1 VIRRYGLKQIA
12 STVTCLSSRGTRL
25 EAFSQSWSDPE
36 AAHSAIGGGKLT
48 NYGEHFSVPRLWFIF
63 LVSMVLMFGT
73 LIYFGAQIYQ
83 TAPPIPAAVT
93 TSTGQTVFTREQ
105 IERGQNV
112 WQSMGGMEQ
121 GSIWGHGSYVAPDW
135 SADWLHREA
144 TALLDI
150 IAREEGG
157 SPFSQRAEPDQD
169 RLRALL
175 RQEMRTNTY
184 DANSEVIRISDRR
197 AHAIEEVGAYFRDL
211 FEARG
216 AEAKKM
222 RADYAFP
229 TRAILSDDEAN
240 AIGAFFFWTSWAAT
254 TNRPSQTITYTS
266 NWPHEPLVANNPTGA
281 VFLWTI
287 LSIFL
292 LLGGFGALVWYY
304 AKEFDVWRRDIEP
317 EGGFAKVDFMATTVL
332 SPSMRA
338 TAKFFLVVG
347 ALFLAQVI
355 LGVVTAHYAVE
366 GQSFYGLP
374 IADYLPYSV
383 TRTWHTQLAVLWIAT
398 AWLATGLYV
407 GPLLGGREPKL
418 QAAGVNFL
426 FVSLLVIVVGS
437 FAGEWAAINRLII
450 NLTTNFWFGHQG
462 YEYVDLGR
470 FWQIYLFVGLLLW
483 MVLVLRAVAP
493 ALKQREEG
501 RSLVFLVVVAAVSIG
516 LLFGAGLVWGQ
527 HTNISIME
535 YWRWWVVHLW
545 VEGVFEVFATAI
557 VSALFVRMGLVR
569 ASVATTSVLVTTII
583 FLGGGVLGT
592 FHHLYWSGTPIAVI
606 ALGSVF
612 SALETVP
619 LMVVG
624 FEAYSRAKIETAAEW
639 EKTYYWPFMFFAA
652 VLVWNMIGAGMLGFL
667 INPPLAL
674 YYVQGLNTTPTH
686 GHAALFGV
694 YGMLALGLTLFCM
707 RGLTDP
713 TRWNKTLLG
722 VSFWCLNIGLA
733 MMVFLSLLPAG
744 LWQAYASFEH
754 DYSYARSAEF
764 LHSTIMQTF
773 VWARV
778 PGDVVFGLGALAFA
792 GFMAQALLQR
802 RPSED
807 VRGAYQVA
815 G

>member
-1 VIRRYGLKQIA
+1 
-12 STVTCLSSRGTRL
+12 
-25 EAFSQSWSDPE
+25 
-36 AAHSAIGGGKLT
+36 LT
-48 NYGEHFSVPRLWFIF
+48 NYREHFSVPRLWGILFA
-63 LVSMVLMFGT
+63 SMVLMFGT

-83 TAPPIPAAVT
+83 AAPPIPAAVM
-93 TSTGQTVFTREQ
+93 TSAGQTVFTRDE

-150 IAREEGG
+150 IAIDEGG
-157 SPFSQRAEPDQD
+157 TPYGGRAEPDGD
-169 RLRALL
+169 RLRAML

-184 DANSEVIRISDRR
+184 DARTGVIGISDRR
-197 AHAIEEVGAYFRDL
+197 ARAIEETSAHFRDV

-216 AEAKKM
+216 DEA
-222 RADYAFP
+222 RRLRSAYAFP
-229 TRAILSDDEAN
+229 ANATLSSDEATAVN
-240 AIGAFFFWTSWAAT
+240 AFFFWTAWAAST
-254 TNRPSQTITYTS
+254 SRPGQTITYTS
-266 NWPHEPLVANNPTGA
+266 NWPHEPLVGNTPTGA
-281 VFLWTI
+281 VFLWTF

-292 LLGGFGALVWYY
+292 LLGGIGALVWYY

-317 EGGFAKVDFMATTVL
+317 DGGYAKADFMATTAL
-332 SPSMRA
+332 TPSMRA
-338 TAKFFLVVG
+338 TAKFFMVVG
-347 ALFLAQVI
+347 VLFLAQVA

-366 GQSFYGLP
+366 GQGFYGLP
-374 IADYLPYSV
+374 LAEYLPYSIS
-383 TRTWHTQLAVLWIAT
+383 RTWHTQLAVLWIAA

-407 GPLLGGREPKL
+407 GPLLGGHEPTL
-418 QAAGVNFL
+418 QSAGVNFL
-426 FVSLLVIVVGS
+426 FASLLVIVVGS
-437 FAGEWAAINRLII
+437 FAGEWAAVNRLISD
-450 NLTTNFWFGHQG
+450 LTTNFWFGHQG

-483 MVLVLRAVAP
+483 TVLVLRAVAP
-493 ALKQREEG
+493 ALGGRES

-516 LLFGAGLVWGQ
+516 LLFGAGLAWGQ
-527 HTNISIME
+527 HTNISIVE

-569 ASVATTSVLVTTII
+569 ASVATTSVLVATII

-612 SALETVP
+612 SALEVVP

-624 FEAYSRAKIETAAEW
+624 FEAYNRAKVERAAEW
-639 EKTYYWPFMFFAA
+639 ETAYHWPFMFFGA
-652 VLVWNMIGAGMLGFL
+652 VLVWNMIGAGMFGFL

-674 YYVQGLNTTPTH
+674 YYMQGLNTTPTH

-694 YGMLALGLTLFCM
+694 YGMLGLGLTLFCM

-713 TRWNKTLLG
+713 ARWNNSLLR

-754 DYSYARSAEF
+754 DYAYARSAEF
-764 LHSTIMQTF
+764 LHSSIMQAF
-773 VWARV
+773 VWMRV
-778 PGDVVFGLGALAFA
+778 PGDIVFGLGALSFV
-792 GFMAQALLQR
+792 GFMAQAFLQGR
-802 RPSED
+802 AASAAR
-807 VRGAYQVA
+807 
-815 G
+815 